1 MTHGKRY
8 KKTKKQTLYFLY
20 TYDIRGNELLQRN
33 VLTLI
38 SQQMSSTV
46 YTQQEVAR
54 THQRIPERNE

>member
-1 MTHGKRY
+1 MTHAKRD
-8 KKTKKQTLYFLY
+8 KKTMKQTLYFLY
-20 TYDIRGNELLQRN
+20 TYDIRGNESLQRN

-46 YTQQEVAR
+46 DTQQEVTR

>member
-1 MTHGKRY
+1 MTHAKRD

-20 TYDIRGNELLQRN
+20 TYDIRGNESLQRN

-38 SQQMSSTV
+38 SQQMSNTV
-46 YTQQEVAR
+46 YTQEVTR